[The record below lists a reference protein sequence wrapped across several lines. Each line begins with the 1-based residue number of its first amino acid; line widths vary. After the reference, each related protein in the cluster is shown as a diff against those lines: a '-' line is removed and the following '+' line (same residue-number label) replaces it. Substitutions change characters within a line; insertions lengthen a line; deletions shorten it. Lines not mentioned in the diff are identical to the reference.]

1 MTDVEKSGNLE
12 VLSSISIE
20 LDALRLGPLN
30 STRVC
35 KITLRTEF
43 TRYLE
48 SSTNY
53 IQTRWTKFLQ
63 NGKRKII
70 SSIYS
75 RNTKSLNERDNETSA
90 FYCSQKMYRR
100 INEKFNRNRR
110 TNISEKIRPRD
121 FPISCFFEKYLNL
134 RLMWGNR
141 SGCQIACAAYNP
153 IYRSEIGWGDLAPRI
168 NTFSSCPYENSWFGE
183 FLQGEI
189 RKHPWCRSI

>member
-70 SSIYS
+70 SSIYTLET
-75 RNTKSLNERDNETSA
+75 RNLLTKETTKHLRSIVLKRCTGELLRRSEIIVPSFSSWEIPPKSTNE
-90 FYCSQKMYRR
+90 
-100 INEKFNRNRR
+100 
-110 TNISEKIRPRD
+110 SEKIRPRD
-121 FPISCFFEKYLNL
+121 FPISCLFEKYLNL

-141 SGCQIACAAYNP
+141 FEAVAKLRA
-153 IYRSEIGWGDLAPRI
+153 RRI
-168 NTFSSCPYENSWFGE
+168 IRFIDQKLGE
-183 FLQGEI
+183 AT
-189 RKHPWCRSI
+189 

>member
-53 IQTRWTKFLQ
+53 IQTRRTKFLQ

-70 SSIYS
+70 SFMYS
-75 RNTKSLNERDNETSA
+75 RKTKETT
-90 FYCSQKMYRR
+90 KH
-100 INEKFNRNRR
+100 
-110 TNISEKIRPRD
+110 
-121 FPISCFFEKYLNL
+121 L
-134 RLMWGNR
+134 RSIVLKRCTGELSR
-141 SGCQIACAAYNP
+141 
-153 IYRSEIGWGDLAPRI
+153 RSEIIVLIFFLVRNSTEIDERTSAKKFVLEISLFRV
-168 NTFSSCPYENSWFGE
+168 SSKN
-183 FLQGEI
+183 I
-189 RKHPWCRSI
+189 